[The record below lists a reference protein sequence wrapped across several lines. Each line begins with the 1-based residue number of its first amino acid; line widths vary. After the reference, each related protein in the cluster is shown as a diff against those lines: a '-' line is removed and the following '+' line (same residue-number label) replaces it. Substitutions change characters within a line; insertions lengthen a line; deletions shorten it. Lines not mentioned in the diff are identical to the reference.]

1 MNAKAKVCM
10 ISCTHPLYDDRIY
23 WKEALSL
30 KKQGYDVYH
39 IGIGRENK
47 EFISEHEIKLI
58 LVRRIK
64 HFKNSAIDKLYHYLI
79 PGKNVYKKILKIAAD
94 LKADV
99 YHLHD
104 LQINRIGRKLKNL
117 SHNPKMIY
125 DVHEPFPEMIRHFRK
140 RSPLMK
146 IIKWIYSL
154 YVYQWELK
162 CSKNYDY
169 IIATEEI
176 VYNRFKNY
184 LKKDNIGI
192 IYNYTD
198 LNSKYRN
205 IPHTKK
211 EFDAIY
217 CGSITIFRGVL
228 QIIETARI
236 AKLKSRKLKFLIL
249 GPVWEKGLRE
259 KINSLIK
266 EYRLADYVILKD
278 SVPYN
283 KIQAFYNK
291 SKIGLAVF
299 LDNPITRIILPI
311 KIFEYMAFGL
321 PIVCSNF
328 GHLLKYTEENNTGI
342 PVNPQNTEEIYN
354 AVVKILDNKS
364 VYEKYKNNCLKASKE
379 KYDWSLM
386 DKKLNNIYS
395 GVLNQ
400 REVDNY

>member
-1 MNAKAKVCM
+1 
-10 ISCTHPLYDDRIY
+10 
-23 WKEALSL
+23 
-30 KKQGYDVYH
+30 
-39 IGIGRENK
+39 
-47 EFISEHEIKLI
+47 
-58 LVRRIK
+58 
-64 HFKNSAIDKLYHYLI
+64 
-79 PGKNVYKKILKIAAD
+79 
-94 LKADV
+94 
-99 YHLHD
+99 

-117 SHNPKMIY
+117 KHNPKIIY

-162 CSKNYDY
+162 CSENYDY

-184 LKKDNIGI
+184 LKKENIGI

-205 IPHTKK
+205 IPDTKK

-236 AKLKSRKLKFLIL
+236 TRLKSRKLKFLII
-249 GPVWEKGLRE
+249 GPVWEEGLKK

-266 EYRLADYVILKD
+266 KYRIADYVILKD

-342 PVNPQNTEEIYN
+342 PVNPQNPEEIYN
-354 AVVKILDNKS
+354 TVVKILDNKS
-364 VYEKYKNNCLKASKE
+364 VYEKYKNNCLRASKE

-386 DKKLNNIYS
+386 DKKLNDIYS
-395 GVLNQ
+395 GILNQ
-400 REVDNY
+400 REVDND